1 MQLYV
6 KSCETSRTNLVYST
20 FGLVDHFSGDI
31 PWVEM
36 KKGLENSTNASAI
49 RGVSTWVYF
58 LKVLKS
64 NPETTNCESL
74 RCMLFFFNRTYY
86 NFTLNTDNKC

>member
-6 KSCETSRTNLVYST
+6 KSCETSRTNLVYSS
-20 FGLVDHFSGDI
+20 FGLLDHFSGDI
-31 PWVEM
+31 PWVEI
-36 KKGLENSTNASAI
+36 KKRSRKFHERSAI

-74 RCMLFFFNRTYY
+74 QMYA
-86 NFTLNTDNKC
+86 NFL